1 MIKELMIENKPTRNK
16 FIGFHRIN
24 EATAPPNLM
33 VAKPTRTE
41 RRYKVTLV
49 IKVSGHKMWWQSNLT
64 ADDRHQA
71 IEMGK
76 KLFRNDLLRTKS
88 IGFKLEFIEA
98 LLVDKTQSQN
108 KTPSRG

>member
-1 MIKELMIENKPTRNK
+1 
-16 FIGFHRIN
+16 
-24 EATAPPNLM
+24 M

-41 RRYKVTLV
+41 RRYKVTLS
-49 IKVSGHKMWWQSNLT
+49 IKVGGHKMWWQSTLT
-64 ADDRHQA
+64 ADDRRQA

-76 KLFRNDLLRTKS
+76 KLFKNDLLRTKS

-108 KTPSRG
+108 KTPSRVS